1 VSADLVYALQQ
12 IEKEKGISKEIIVE
26 SIEIALVSAY
36 KKNFGVN
43 QNVTVK
49 FDSDTG
55 EFRVFAMKKITQNP
69 QNDMLEVSIEE
80 AKKIDGN
87 LSEED
92 FLEIEVTPRRFGRI
106 AAQTAKQVVM
116 QRLRDAEKGMIFEQF
131 ASKEEEIVSGI
142 VRRMEKKNIIIELE
156 KAEAIIPISEQVPG
170 EKLNFNDRVKIFVLE
185 VKKLTKGLQIIG
197 SRTHPGLVKRLFEL
211 EVPEIADGTVEVR
224 SISREAGSRTKIAV
238 YSKEENVDPVGACVG
253 QKGNRVQAIV
263 DELKDEK
270 IDIIKWSSDPAEYIA
285 SSLSPAKV
293 FKVDVFEDEKSARVI
308 VPDFQLSLA
317 IGKEGQNARLAAKL
331 TGWKIDIKSQSQIMG
346 QLFGEN
352 RSGKYEEEYVPEE
365 NFAHHLNDLFVKP
378 TMNSQ
383 HIEDPDSFEHTDEE

>member
-1 VSADLVYALQQ
+1 MSADLVYALQQ